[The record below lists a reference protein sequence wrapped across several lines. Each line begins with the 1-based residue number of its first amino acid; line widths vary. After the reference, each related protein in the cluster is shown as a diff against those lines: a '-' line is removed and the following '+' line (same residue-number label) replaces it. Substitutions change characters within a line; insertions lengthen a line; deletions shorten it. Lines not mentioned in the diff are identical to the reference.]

1 MSPNQVVDEA
11 PSSEKDERAENEK
24 RSRRWR
30 SPDEPCLNCGDP
42 SYGNYCPSCGQ
53 RKVEVQVSVRTMMRD
68 VLEDQL
74 ALSGALPRTLFAL
87 LFRPGHLTNEYIR
100 GRIVS
105 YIAPFR
111 LYLVASV
118 LFFLIFSFIGLAA
131 LENAEMGVAEVE
143 AVAEARAALAT
154 FERELAGMDTA
165 AMPAAARSGL
175 RSTYEALQATVA
187 RAVEDST
194 AAAMAMAQMTGTAPG
209 AQDAT
214 PTIGGDTVAGGQ
226 SAADATGTVASP
238 SDAAAANGTAA
249 DPAAFDAD
257 SVAAT
262 AGPPA
267 GVTEPTLTPEQVRLQ
282 PWAREIQSNSR
293 FEFLNRAAQR
303 KIQQVG
309 HLPPREAFR
318 QVLRDYVEFAPH
330 MVFLLLPVFA
340 LLLKLLYVRC
350 DRYYAEHFV
359 FALHTHAFTF
369 VTFTLMLLV
378 PWDVVDTILFFWM
391 VVYVWIA
398 MRTVYRQG
406 VVLTTF
412 KWWVLGWSYLWVF
425 AFGMIGLGIV
435 MLLVT

>member
-1 MSPNQVVDEA
+1 MSPNEAVDEA
-11 PSSEKDERAENEK
+11 RVSEKDERAENEK

-42 SYGNYCPSCGQ
+42 SYGRYCPSCGQ

-100 GRIVS
+100 GRIVN

-118 LFFLIFSFIGLAA
+118 LFFLIFSFIGLAV

-143 AVAEARAALAT
+143 AVAEARASLAT
-154 FERELAGMDTA
+154 FEEELAGMDTA

-175 RSTYEALQATVA
+175 RNTYESLQAAVA

-194 AAAMAMAQMTGTAPG
+194 AAAMALTTISGTGPAAQSAPAAAG
-209 AQDAT
+209 GDAT
-214 PTIGGDTVAGGQ
+214 TDGQ
-226 SAADATGTVASP
+226 SAANATETGVAST
-238 SDAAAANGTAA
+238 SDGAASAADSAAATTGQSA
-249 DPAAFDAD
+249 
-257 SVAAT
+257 
-262 AGPPA
+262 
-267 GVTEPTLTPEQVRLQ
+267 VTEPSLTPEQERLQ
-282 PWAREIQSNSR
+282 PWARGIRSDSP

-309 HLPPREAFR
+309 HLPPREAFS

-340 LLLKLLYVRC
+340 LLLKVLYIRC

-369 VTFTLMLLV
+369 LTFTLMLLV
-378 PWDVVDTILFFWM
+378 PWDVIDTILFFWM
-391 VVYVWIA
+391 VIYVWIA

-412 KWWVLGWSYLWVF
+412 KWWVLGWSYMWVF
-425 AFGMIGLGIV
+425 LIGMLGLGVV

>member
-1 MSPNQVVDEA
+1 MSPNEVVDEA

-131 LENAEMGVAEVE
+131 LENAEMDVAEVE

-175 RSTYEALQATVA
+175 RSTYESLQATVA

-194 AAAMAMAQMTGTAPG
+194 AAAMAMAQMTGTQG
-209 AQDAT
+209 ATTAT
-214 PTIGGDTVAGGQ
+214 GADTVAGGQ
-226 SAADATGTVASP
+226 SAADATGTAAAP
-238 SDAAAANGTAA
+238 SDSAASSGTAA
-249 DPAAFDAD
+249 APTAFDAD

-262 AGPPA
+262 AGRSA
-267 GVTEPTLTPEQVRLQ
+267 GVTDPTLTPEQQRLQ

-340 LLLKLLYVRC
+340 LLLKLLYIRC

-378 PWDVVDTILFFWM
+378 PWDVVDTILFLWM
-391 VVYVWIA
+391 VIYVWIA